1 VFTGLIEAVG
11 RLAVVSSEGSGPAGS
26 RRLSIDAGDTSLA
39 VEPMPVGASLA
50 VDGVCLTVTE
60 WSPGRVVAVAGP
72 ETLSRTTL
80 GRLRVGDAVNLERPL
95 RLGDRLGG
103 HLVAG
108 HVDGVGRIAARL
120 SRGQAVDSTIS
131 ADPALLR
138 YVIEKGSIAVDG
150 ISLTVNTVDGSGFSV
165 SLIPHTQGATT
176 LAGKLVGA
184 EVNLEVDLIG
194 KYVEKLVSVRAP
206 AGAVT
211 LAHLVE
217 NGFA

>member
-1 VFTGLIEAVG
+1 MFTGLIEAVG
-11 RLAVVSSEGSGPAGS
+11 RLAVVAPEGSGPAGS
-26 RRLSIDAGDTSLA
+26 RRLCIDTELA
-39 VEPMPVGASLA
+39 AEPMPLGASLA

-60 WSPGRVVAVAGP
+60 WTPGRVAAVAGP

-108 HVDGVGRIAARL
+108 HVDGIGRIGARL
-120 SRGQAVDSTIS
+120 VRGGAVDPTIS
-131 ADPALLR
+131 AEPALLR
-138 YVIEKGSIAVDG
+138 YIIEKGSVAIDG

-176 LAGKLVGA
+176 LADKPIGA

-194 KYVEKLVSVRAP
+194 KYVEKLVGVRAP
-206 AGAVT
+206 AGGVT